1 MSSFLIV
8 QGSARQRLKIA
19 KNLAEKSLG
28 QPVISLTQHPD
39 LFYFPA
45 NSGENSLGIDAIRNL
60 IKRLSKTTTQA
71 KNKVGLIEEAH
82 RMTREAQNALLKT
95 LEEPPPHSVL
105 ILTSPKTERLLPTIV
120 SRCEIRRLTPTIDLP
135 QEDSEYQEAIK
146 AWPEV
151 LRKNRGERLA
161 WVEENKIRF
170 TDKDKT
176 KLWLEAWTS
185 LWRDLVLKQNQAPVP
200 TLLRQALQARRWLI
214 TTNVN
219 PRLLWENFLL
229 QLPVV
234 E

>member
-1 MSSFLIV
+1 MIV
-8 QGSARQRLKIA
+8 QGSARQRLETA

-39 LFYFPA
+39 LFFF
-45 NSGENSLGIDAIRNL
+45 SVSCEEKSLGIDAIRNL

-105 ILTSPKTERLLPTIV
+105 ILTSPKTEMLLPTII
-120 SRCEIRRLTPTIDLP
+120 SRCEIRRLTPIIDLP
-135 QEDSEYQEAIK
+135 QEDPEYQEAIK

-151 LRKNRGERLA
+151 LRKNRGKRLA

-170 TDKDKT
+170 TDKDKV

-185 LWRDLVLKQNQAPVP
+185 LWRDLLSKNQASEFLPSHK
-200 TLLRQALQARRWLI
+200 LLSRALEARRWLT
-214 TTNVN
+214 TTNVS